1 MLERTNLKLLQSYS
15 RAVHTQRMRILGIS
29 CLVPEEKKLKCF
41 PADILKMDIMQP
53 LSKPMEAGTVKQ
65 VE

>member
-1 MLERTNLKLLQSYS
+1 MTEKNMLERTNLKLLQSYS

-41 PADILKMDIMQP
+41 PADILKMDIM
-53 LSKPMEAGTVKQ
+53 
-65 VE
+65 